1 MNFDLSED
9 QKMLAEQAHKL
20 LTEVATPDRLRHL
33 IDEKANYDQSLWQNL
48 AELGFLGAAIPEEFG
63 GIGMSAM
70 ELAVIAEELGRA
82 NAAVPFNSSIV
93 QAAKLI
99 ELAGSQAQKER
110 WLPLIANAEIIACVA
125 IHEGA
130 GAIPTLPD
138 CQLTPNG
145 LEGQKSPV
153 ADGGYADI
161 AIVTCTHNNQLALA
175 LVELNQSSITKTS
188 LPSFDELRPFC
199 ELQFNQT
206 QAELLQANDN
216 PTASSSQKALNDM
229 LDYAAAI
236 AAFEQIGGSEACLYM
251 ARDYALERQIFG
263 RQLASYQ
270 AIKHNLANIYVKL
283 EIARSNAMYAV
294 WALANNS
301 ADYDAA
307 IAVSRLSALEAF
319 EVAARENLQTHGGIG
334 YTFEANCHFYYR
346 RERLLAN
353 LLGGKSLWS
362 DKLINAIQL
371 AQST

>member
-20 LTEVATPDRLRHL
+20 LAEVATPDRLRHL
-33 IDEKANYDQSLWQNL
+33 IDTKANFDESLWQNL

-63 GIGMSAM
+63 GVGMSAM
-70 ELAVIAEELGRA
+70 ELAVVAEELGRT

-93 QAAKLI
+93 QAAKLL

-110 WLPLIANAEIIACVA
+110 WLPLIASGEIIACVA
-125 IHEGA
+125 THEGP
-130 GAIPTLPD
+130 GAAPSGPQ
-138 CQLTPNG
+138 CQFTSSA
-145 LEGQKSPV
+145 LEGLKSPV

-161 AIVTCTHNNQLALA
+161 AIVTCTHNGQLALA
-175 LVELNQSSITKTS
+175 LVELKQPSIETTNVS
-188 LPSFDELRPFC
+188 SFDELRPFA
-199 ELQFNQT
+199 ELRFNQAN
-206 QAELLQANDN
+206 AELLQAVDSEN
-216 PTASSSQKALNDM
+216 ALNDM
-229 LDYAAAI
+229 LDYAAAVV
-236 AAFEQIGGSEACLYM
+236 AFEQIGGTEACLYM

-263 RQLASYQ
+263 RQLAGYQ

-294 WALANNS
+294 WALANHS
-301 ADYDAA
+301 DDHKAA
-307 IAVSRLSALEAF
+307 IAASRLSALEAF
-319 EVAARENLQTHGGIG
+319 ELAARENLQTHGGIG

-362 DKLINAIQL
+362 DKLINAVQL
-371 AQST
+371 AQSA